1 MWCMV
6 VVIDNVVEMVTM
18 WCMVVVIDNV
28 MVVVMVMGDNV
39 VYGDGDS
46 HIKMTFSRRAFRHTW
61 SS

>member
-1 MWCMV
+1 M
-6 VVIDNVVEMVTM
+6 VEMVTM
-18 WCMVVVIDNV
+18 WC